1 MGFFFWVCG
10 GEREREREREREK
23 AEALGSPGFH
33 LDSRSWSTSPGLGP
47 HRLGSPGFVER
58 ETEKNL
64 RTLEQGA
71 DDEDEADLLPPTMKT
86 KLWNTR
92 RWTVDSADLLPPE
105 TKPKPPWLLFVIS
118 QSFFQTLDSLTSG
131 MFLHY

>member
-1 MGFFFWVCG
+1 MTVEVGPH
-10 GEREREREREREK
+10 R
-23 AEALGSPGFH
+23 LG
-33 LDSRSWSTSPGLGP
+33 SPGLGP

-105 TKPKPPWLLFVIS
+105 TKPKPPWLLFVMAVG
-118 QSFFQTLDSLTSG
+118 DDAKAKSG
-131 MFLHY
+131 FLPKFGRERREKKRVRG